1 MGAKTQWCSVLHSC
15 LWSEG
20 SACLR
25 EGGPRSSAWSTAPLQ
40 AGSPHP
46 FHPINPLWICFPP
59 LSLSFSVLVSTLT
72 QMYQCPYCKF
82 TNTDLNRL
90 RMHVMTQHSVQPMLR
105 CPLCQDMLNNKI
117 HLQFHL
123 THLHSVAPDC
133 VDKLIAT
140 VSPVLC
146 FYLACDWILGGRE
159 DWSVNSIFIFLRKQ
173 CFWMI
178 FFTSLCISR

>member
-1 MGAKTQWCSVLHSC
+1 MFSIF
-15 LWSEG
+15 
-20 SACLR
+20 LR
-25 EGGPRSSAWSTAPLQ
+25 FTV
-40 AGSPHP
+40 P
-46 FHPINPLWICFPP
+46 FCALA
-59 LSLSFSVLVSTLT
+59 

-90 RMHVMTQHSVQPMLR
+90 RMHVMAQHSVQPMLQ

-133 VDKLIAT
+133 VDKLIST

-146 FYLACDWILGGRE
+146 DCCSSGWRKAVKKPEADLGQIE
-159 DWSVNSIFIFLRKQ
+159 
-173 CFWMI
+173 MY
-178 FFTSLCISR
+178 

>member
-1 MGAKTQWCSVLHSC
+1 
-15 LWSEG
+15 
-20 SACLR
+20 
-25 EGGPRSSAWSTAPLQ
+25 
-40 AGSPHP
+40 
-46 FHPINPLWICFPP
+46 
-59 LSLSFSVLVSTLT
+59 
-72 QMYQCPYCKF
+72 MYQCPYCKF

-90 RMHVMTQHSVQPMLR
+90 RMHVMTQHSVQPMLQ

-146 FYLACDWILGGRE
+146 ASYSSDTPQHGR
-159 DWSVNSIFIFLRKQ
+159 RK
-173 CFWMI
+173 
-178 FFTSLCISR
+178 

>member
-1 MGAKTQWCSVLHSC
+1 M
-15 LWSEG
+15 
-20 SACLR
+20 R
-25 EGGPRSSAWSTAPLQ
+25 EGGPNLPPDLQLLFKRARRAHRTHFTPLTLC
-40 AGSPHP
+40 GSV
-46 FHPINPLWICFPP
+46 FFP
-59 LSLSFSVLVSTLT
+59 LSLSLSVPVSTFT

-140 VSPVLC
+140 VSPV
-146 FYLACDWILGGRE
+146 FVCDWILGGWE
-159 DWSVNSIFIFLRKQ
+159 G
-173 CFWMI
+173 
-178 FFTSLCISR
+178 

>member
-1 MGAKTQWCSVLHSC
+1 M
-15 LWSEG
+15 
-20 SACLR
+20 
-25 EGGPRSSAWSTAPLQ
+25 
-40 AGSPHP
+40 
-46 FHPINPLWICFPP
+46 
-59 LSLSFSVLVSTLT
+59 FSVSLLLTVAFSTLA

-90 RMHVMTQHSVQPMLR
+90 RMHVMTQHSVQPMLQ

-146 FYLACDWILGGRE
+146 DSCSSDAPLSLEKGGKKE
-159 DWSVNSIFIFLRKQ
+159 A
-173 CFWMI
+173 
-178 FFTSLCISR
+178 

>member
-1 MGAKTQWCSVLHSC
+1 MPRLSGAQYYTLACDQKDLAV
-15 LWSEG
+15 EG
-20 SACLR
+20 K
-25 EGGPRSSAWSTAPLQ
+25 GPPLFLMIGRFSFFNKPAHQ
-40 AGSPHP
+40 AHMLFP
-46 FHPINPLWICFPP
+46 FCVIKLLWICLFF
-59 LSLSFSVLVSTLT
+59 SLFRFHFLLC

-140 VSPVLC
+140 VSVSIQSWLWGR
-146 FYLACDWILGGRE
+146 LACTND
-159 DWSVNSIFIFLRKQ
+159 
-173 CFWMI
+173 
-178 FFTSLCISR
+178 

>member
-1 MGAKTQWCSVLHSC
+1 MRA
-15 LWSEG
+15 LWSGCQDSVVFSITPLYVIRRFCLLEG
-20 SACLR
+20 R
-25 EGGPRSSAWSTAPLQ
+25 GPSIQPDVQLIFKQAPLS
-40 AGSPHP
+40 SPHAL
-46 FHPINPLWICFPP
+46 HPVWICFS
-59 LSLSFSVLVSTLT
+59 SLSVPVSTFT

-140 VSPVLC
+140 VSVW
-146 FYLACDWILGGRE
+146 CD
-159 DWSVNSIFIFLRKQ
+159 
-173 CFWMI
+173 CI
-178 FFTSLCISR
+178 FFRFLSQLFFPSLHISK